1 MRRLK
6 QTFDSA
12 AKLAAEFGRNIKM
25 GGAQIRTEESFDA
38 REFVE
43 VEFVFSWRG
52 ESLIYEAEVV
62 FCGGGQAAVQ
72 FRKPASELA
81 ADLAPYMGSPSG
93 RAKVEARVAPAIFE
107 DELGDRAEREPV
119 YTQSP
124 DPKAKTVLRTQRPDL
139 RDPLDRVADRRG
151 SARAVARVPARVSAN
166 HVSLEGHTRD
176 LSDTGVLISA
186 DGSDLPLGKAVEL
199 ELQHPESGERL
210 AVSGRVSRHVE
221 TDGTVA
227 AVGVEFEP
235 PQGAAGVLR
244 NFVSDV
250 KRAEAK
256 RAQSGI
262 SGRIEELG
270 IANLI
275 QMLGQSS
282 PRGTLTAAHGSE
294 EATIAFENGTLRY
307 ALLGSLRGVKALAR
321 ALQWTNGTFSFAKHV
336 DALTDEP
343 APMPLQSA
351 LLEAARQVDE
361 SVRAAPIDPKQRF
374 RVERAAFA
382 AAGELTKL
390 EEAVLDLAGAGL
402 TVRRMIDV
410 IPDSDAAVHEA
421 IRALLERGL
430 LAPKS

>member
-6 QTFDSA
+6 KTFDSA
-12 AKLAAEFGRNIKM
+12 AQLAAEFGRNIKM
-25 GGAQIRTEESFDA
+25 GGAQIPTQESFEA

-43 VEFVFSWRG
+43 VELALGWSG
-52 ESLIYEAEVV
+52 ESLVYEAEVL
-62 FCGGGQAAVQ
+62 FCGGGHAAVQ
-72 FRKPASELA
+72 FRKAASELA
-81 ADLAPYMGSPSG
+81 AELAPFMKTASSK
-93 RAKVEARVAPAIFE
+93 RAARVAPAIFE
-107 DELGDRAEREPV
+107 DELASDFAPGESAHPQD
-119 YTQSP
+119 P
-124 DPKAKTVLRTQRPDL
+124 DPKAKTVLRTQRPDA
-139 RDPLDRVADRRG
+139 RDPLDRVVDRRG
-151 SARAVARVPARVSAN
+151 AARAVARVPARVSVN
-166 HVSLEGHTRD
+166 HLSLEGYTRD
-176 LSDTGVLISA
+176 LSETGVLISA
-186 DGSDLPLGKAVEL
+186 DGSDLPLGKTVEL
-199 ELQHPESGERL
+199 ELQHPESGERMS
-210 AVSGRVSRHVE
+210 VRGRVSRHVE

-227 AVGVEFEP
+227 AVGVKFEP
-235 PQGAAGVLR
+235 PQDVAGQLR

-282 PRGTLTAAHGSE
+282 PRGTLTASHGNE
-294 EATIAFENGTLRY
+294 EATIAFENGAMRY
-307 ALLGSLRGVKALAR
+307 ALLGPLRGVKALAR
-321 ALQWTNGTFSFAKHV
+321 ALQWSSGTFSFAKHV

-361 SVRAAPIDPKQRF
+361 SVRAAPIDPKRRF
-374 RVERAAFA
+374 RVERGAFA
-382 AAGELTKL
+382 SAGELTKL

-421 IRALLERGL
+421 IRTLLERGL